1 MKAVRLQLG
10 RPFTTVSL
18 VAIALLVSGCAHD
31 GRTLRPPPA
40 GASAPALPTTT
51 VAGPTTLIAPIA
63 LTSTEFV
70 PGGSIPLDY
79 TCDGAGVSPPLAWG
93 SVPEGT
99 AELALTVTDTDANGF
114 VHWVLAGLDPGVQAL
129 AVGVVPEGAVQAK
142 NGAGAVGWTGPCPPK
157 QSGPHHY
164 VFTLYA
170 LTAASGVAAEMSGK
184 DAVAAISTIPGLT
197 ATLVGV
203 YERA

>member
-1 MKAVRLQLG
+1 VALQ
-10 RPFTTVSL
+10 P
-18 VAIALLVSGCAHD
+18 
-31 GRTLRPPPA
+31 
-40 GASAPALPTTT
+40 
-51 VAGPTTLIAPIA
+51 TLIAPIA
-63 LTSTEFV
+63 LTSVEFAT
-70 PGGSIPLDY
+70 GGSIPLDY

-114 VHWVLAGLDPGVQAL
+114 VHWALAGLDRGVQAL

-142 NGAGAVGWTGPCPPK
+142 NDGGTVGWTGPCPPK

-170 LTAASGVAAEMSGK
+170 LTAASGVTSNMSGK
-184 DAVAAISTIPGLT
+184 DAIAAISIVPGVT
-197 ATLVGV
+197 ATLIGA